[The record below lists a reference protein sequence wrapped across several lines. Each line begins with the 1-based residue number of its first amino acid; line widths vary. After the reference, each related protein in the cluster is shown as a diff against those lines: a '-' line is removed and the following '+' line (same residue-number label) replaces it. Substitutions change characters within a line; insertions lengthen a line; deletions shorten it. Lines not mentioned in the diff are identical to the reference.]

1 MRANKMKGVNGE
13 VLRRKIYTQLLA
25 WKNSKAK
32 KDAILLRGVRQCG
45 KTYIVREFGKREY
58 TSFIE
63 INFIERP
70 DLQDIFTGNLNVD
83 NMIQQIK
90 LNLPGCEFIPGDTL
104 LFFDEIQDAPN
115 ARTSLKFWAQ
125 DGRFDC
131 IASGSLLGI
140 DYKNEVSIP
149 VGYEQQLVMHT
160 LDLEEFLWA
169 LEIDMQLQDLL
180 LPYVDGTKRIPDAT
194 HNALSKYLQEYMVV
208 GGLPEV
214 VSTYVATKDFYKVH
228 LLQEKILRD
237 YQDDIAKY
245 AVNQDKIKAK
255 QCFLS
260 IPRQLSKENHKFQYS
275 VVEKKATA
283 RKFISS
289 LDWLH
294 NAGLIDFAYNVNSLW
309 FPLKAYVKAEQFR
322 VYLCDIGLLV
332 AMYGYQMKVA
342 ILSDALEGPAKGGIY
357 ESLVADILAKR
368 GEELYYYKK
377 EDSTLE
383 IEFLLERDCKL
394 VPIEVKARKGAT
406 RSLNELLKMEQIEKG
421 YKLTAQNTGV
431 VDKKITLPLYMSTVI

>member
-1 MRANKMKGVNGE
+1 M
-13 VLRRKIYTQLLA
+13 LRRKIYDKLLA
-25 WKNSKAK
+25 WKNNKGK

-58 TSFIE
+58 KNFIE

-70 DLQDIFTGNLNVD
+70 DMQAVFSGNLDVD
-83 NMIQQIK
+83 NMVQQIK
-90 LNLPGCEFIPGDTL
+90 LSMPGCQFIPGETL
-104 LFFDEIQDAPN
+104 LFLDEIQDVPN
-115 ARTSLKFWAQ
+115 ARTSLKFWTQ

-131 IASGSLLGI
+131 IASGSLLGM

-149 VGYEQQLVMHT
+149 VGYEQQLIMRT
-160 LDLEEFLWA
+160 LDFEEFIWA
-169 LEIDMQLQDLL
+169 LGAEVNLKEMLA
-180 LPYVDGTKRIPDAT
+180 PYVDGAKRVPDAM
-194 HNALSKYLQEYMVV
+194 HNSLNKYLQEYMVV

-214 VSTYVATKDFYKVH
+214 VDTYIATKDFYQVH

-245 AVNQDKIKAK
+245 ALNQDKIKAK

-283 RKFISS
+283 RKFTSS

-294 NAGLIDFAYNVNSLW
+294 NAGLIDFAYNVNSPW
-309 FPLKAYVKAEQFR
+309 FPLKAHVKEDQFR

-332 AMYGYQMKVA
+332 AMYGYQLKIA
-342 ILSDALEGPAKGGIY
+342 LLSDALEGPAKGGIY

-383 IEFLLERDCKL
+383 IEFILERDCKL
-394 VPIEVKARKGAT
+394 VPVEVKARKGST
-406 RSLNELLKMEQIEKG
+406 RSLNELLKMDNIERG

-431 VDKKITLPLYMSTVI
+431 VEKKITLPLYMAAII

>member
-1 MRANKMKGVNGE
+1 M
-13 VLRRKIYTQLLA
+13 LRRKIYDKLLA
-25 WKNSKAK
+25 WKNNKGK

-58 TSFIE
+58 KNFIE

-70 DLQDIFTGNLNVD
+70 DMQAVFSGNLDVD
-83 NMIQQIK
+83 NMVQQIK
-90 LNLPGCEFIPGDTL
+90 LSMPGCQFIPGETL
-104 LFFDEIQDAPN
+104 LFLDEIQDAPN
-115 ARTSLKFWAQ
+115 ARTSLKFWTQ

-149 VGYEQQLVMHT
+149 VGYEQQLIMRT
-160 LDLEEFLWA
+160 LDFEEFLWA
-169 LEIDMQLQDLL
+169 LGVEVNLKDMLA
-180 LPYVDGTKRIPDAT
+180 PYVDGTKRVPEAM
-194 HNALSKYLQEYMVV
+194 HNSLNKYLQEYMVV

-214 VSTYVATKDFYKVH
+214 VDTYIATKDFYQVH

-245 AVNQDKIKAK
+245 ALNQDKIKAK

-283 RKFISS
+283 RKFTSS

-294 NAGLIDFAYNVNSLW
+294 NAGLIDFAYNVNSPW
-309 FPLKAYVKAEQFR
+309 FPLKAYVKEDQFR

-332 AMYGYQMKVA
+332 AMYGYQMKIA
-342 ILSDALEGPAKGGIY
+342 LLSDALEGPAKGGIY

-383 IEFLLERDCKL
+383 IEFILERDCKL
-394 VPIEVKARKGAT
+394 VPVEVKARKGST
-406 RSLNELLKMEQIEKG
+406 RSLNELLKMDNIERG

-431 VDKKITLPLYMSTVI
+431 VEKKITLPLYMAAIV

>member
-1 MRANKMKGVNGE
+1 M
-13 VLRRKIYTQLLA
+13 LRRKIYDKLLA
-25 WKNSKAK
+25 WKNNKGK

-58 TSFIE
+58 KNFIE

-70 DLQDIFTGNLNVD
+70 DMQAVFSGNLDVD
-83 NMIQQIK
+83 NMVQQIK
-90 LNLPGCEFIPGDTL
+90 LSMPGCQFIPGETL
-104 LFFDEIQDAPN
+104 LFLDEIQDAPN
-115 ARTSLKFWAQ
+115 ARTSLKFWTQ

-149 VGYEQQLVMHT
+149 VGYEQQLIMRT
-160 LDLEEFLWA
+160 LDFEEFIWA
-169 LEIDMQLQDLL
+169 LGAEVNLKEMLA
-180 LPYVDGTKRIPDAT
+180 PYVDGAKRVPEAM
-194 HNALSKYLQEYMVV
+194 HNSLNKYLQEYMVV

-214 VSTYVATKDFYKVH
+214 VDTYIATKDFYQVH

-245 AVNQDKIKAK
+245 ALNQDKIKAK

-283 RKFISS
+283 RKFTSS

-294 NAGLIDFAYNVNSLW
+294 NAGLIDFAYNVNSPW
-309 FPLKAYVKAEQFR
+309 FPLKAYVKEDQFR

-332 AMYGYQMKVA
+332 AMYGYQLKIA
-342 ILSDALEGPAKGGIY
+342 LLSDALEGPAKGGIY
-357 ESLVADILAKR
+357 EGLVADILAKR

-383 IEFLLERDCKL
+383 IEFILERDCKL
-394 VPIEVKARKGAT
+394 VPVEVKARKGST
-406 RSLNELLKMEQIEKG
+406 RSLNELLKMDNIERG

-431 VDKKITLPLYMSTVI
+431 VEKKITLPLYMAAII

>member
-1 MRANKMKGVNGE
+1 M
-13 VLRRKIYTQLLA
+13 LRRKIYDKLLA
-25 WKNSKAK
+25 WKNNKGK

-58 TSFIE
+58 KNFIE

-70 DLQDIFTGNLNVD
+70 DMQAVFSGNLDVD
-83 NMIQQIK
+83 NMVQQIK
-90 LNLPGCEFIPGDTL
+90 LSMPGCQFIPGETL
-104 LFFDEIQDAPN
+104 LFLDEIQDVPN
-115 ARTSLKFWAQ
+115 ARTSLKFWTQ

-131 IASGSLLGI
+131 IASGSLLGM

-149 VGYEQQLVMHT
+149 VGYEQQLIMRT
-160 LDLEEFLWA
+160 LDFEEFIWA
-169 LEIDMQLQDLL
+169 LGAEVNLKEMLA
-180 LPYVDGTKRIPDAT
+180 PYVDGAKRVPEAM
-194 HNALSKYLQEYMVV
+194 HNSLNKYLQEYMVV

-214 VSTYVATKDFYKVH
+214 VDTYIATKDFYQVH

-245 AVNQDKIKAK
+245 ALNQDKIKAK

-283 RKFISS
+283 RKFTSS

-294 NAGLIDFAYNVNSLW
+294 NAGLIDFAYNVNSPW
-309 FPLKAYVKAEQFR
+309 FPLKAHVKEDQFR

-332 AMYGYQMKVA
+332 AMYGYQLKIA
-342 ILSDALEGPAKGGIY
+342 LLSDALEGPAKGGIY

-383 IEFLLERDCKL
+383 IEFILERDCKL
-394 VPIEVKARKGAT
+394 VPVEVKARKGST
-406 RSLNELLKMEQIEKG
+406 RSLNELLKIDNIERG

-431 VDKKITLPLYMSTVI
+431 VEKKITLPLYMAAII

>member
-1 MRANKMKGVNGE
+1 M
-13 VLRRKIYTQLLA
+13 LRRKIYDKLLA
-25 WKNSKAK
+25 WKNSAGK
-32 KDAILLRGVRQCG
+32 KDAVLLRGVRQCG

-58 TSFIE
+58 KNFIE

-70 DLQDIFTGNLNVD
+70 DMQAVFSGNLDVD
-83 NMIQQIK
+83 SMVQQIK
-90 LNLPGCEFIPGDTL
+90 LSMPGCQFIPGETL
-104 LFFDEIQDAPN
+104 LFLDEIQDAPN
-115 ARTSLKFWAQ
+115 ARTSLKFWTQ

-149 VGYEQQLVMHT
+149 VGYEQQLIMRT
-160 LDLEEFLWA
+160 LDFEEFLWA
-169 LEIDMQLQDLL
+169 LGVEVNLKELL
-180 LPYVDGTKRIPDAT
+180 APYVDGAKRVPEAM
-194 HNALSKYLQEYMVV
+194 HNSLNKYLQEYMVV

-214 VSTYVATKDFYKVH
+214 VDTYIATNDFYQVH

-245 AVNQDKIKAK
+245 ALNQDKIKAK

-283 RKFISS
+283 RKFTSS

-294 NAGLIDFAYNVNSLW
+294 NAGLIDFAYNVNSPW
-309 FPLKAYVKAEQFR
+309 FPLKAYVKEDQFR

-332 AMYGYQMKVA
+332 AMYGYQLKIA
-342 ILSDALEGPAKGGIY
+342 LLSDALEGPAKGGIY

-383 IEFLLERDCKL
+383 IEFILERDCKL
-394 VPIEVKARKGAT
+394 VPVEVKARKGST
-406 RSLNELLKMEQIEKG
+406 RSLNELLKMDNIERG

-431 VDKKITLPLYMSTVI
+431 VEKKITLPLYMAAII

>member
-1 MRANKMKGVNGE
+1 M
-13 VLRRKIYTQLLA
+13 LRRKIYDKLLV
-25 WKNSKAK
+25 WKNNKGK

-58 TSFIE
+58 KNFIE

-70 DLQDIFTGNLNVD
+70 DMQAVFSGNLDVD
-83 NMIQQIK
+83 NMVQQIK
-90 LNLPGCEFIPGDTL
+90 LSMPGCQFIPGETL
-104 LFFDEIQDAPN
+104 LFLDEIQDVPN
-115 ARTSLKFWAQ
+115 ARTSLKFWTQ

-131 IASGSLLGI
+131 IASGSLLGM

-149 VGYEQQLVMHT
+149 VGYEQQLIMRT
-160 LDLEEFLWA
+160 LDFEEFIWA
-169 LEIDMQLQDLL
+169 LGAEVNLKEMLA
-180 LPYVDGTKRIPDAT
+180 PYVDGAKRVPEAM
-194 HNALSKYLQEYMVV
+194 HNSLNKYLQEYMVV

-214 VSTYVATKDFYKVH
+214 VDTYIATKDFYQVH

-245 AVNQDKIKAK
+245 ALNQDKIKAK

-283 RKFISS
+283 RKFTSS

-294 NAGLIDFAYNVNSLW
+294 NAGLIDFAYNVNSPW
-309 FPLKAYVKAEQFR
+309 FPLKAYVKEDQFR

-332 AMYGYQMKVA
+332 AMYGYQLKIA
-342 ILSDALEGPAKGGIY
+342 LLSDALEGPAKGGIY

-383 IEFLLERDCKL
+383 IEFILERDCKL
-394 VPIEVKARKGAT
+394 VPVEVKARKGST
-406 RSLNELLKMEQIEKG
+406 RSLNELLKMDNIERG

-431 VDKKITLPLYMSTVI
+431 VEKKITLPLYMAAII

>member
-1 MRANKMKGVNGE
+1 M
-13 VLRRKIYTQLLA
+13 LRRKIYDKLLA
-25 WKNSKAK
+25 WKNNKGK

-58 TSFIE
+58 KNFIE

-70 DLQDIFTGNLNVD
+70 DMQAVFSGNLDVD
-83 NMIQQIK
+83 NMVQQIK
-90 LNLPGCEFIPGDTL
+90 LSMPGCQFIPGETL
-104 LFFDEIQDAPN
+104 LFLDEIQDAPN
-115 ARTSLKFWAQ
+115 ARTSLKFWTQ

-149 VGYEQQLVMHT
+149 VGYEQQLIMRT
-160 LDLEEFLWA
+160 LDFEEFIWA
-169 LEIDMQLQDLL
+169 LGAEVNLKEMLA
-180 LPYVDGTKRIPDAT
+180 PYVDGAKRVPEAM
-194 HNALSKYLQEYMVV
+194 HNSLNKYLQEYMVV

-214 VSTYVATKDFYKVH
+214 VDTYIATKDFYQVH

-245 AVNQDKIKAK
+245 ALNQDKIKAK

-283 RKFISS
+283 RKFTSS

-294 NAGLIDFAYNVNSLW
+294 NAGLIDFAYNVNSPW
-309 FPLKAYVKAEQFR
+309 FPLKAYVKEDQFR

-332 AMYGYQMKVA
+332 AMYGYQLKIA
-342 ILSDALEGPAKGGIY
+342 LLSDALEGPAKGGIY

-383 IEFLLERDCKL
+383 IEFILERDCKL
-394 VPIEVKARKGAT
+394 VPVEVKARKGST
-406 RSLNELLKMEQIEKG
+406 RSLNELLKMDNIERG

-431 VDKKITLPLYMSTVI
+431 VEKKITLPLYMAAII

>member
-1 MRANKMKGVNGE
+1 M
-13 VLRRKIYTQLLA
+13 LRRKIYDKLLA
-25 WKNSKAK
+25 WKNNKGK

-58 TSFIE
+58 KNFIE

-70 DLQDIFTGNLNVD
+70 DMQAVFSGNLDVD
-83 NMIQQIK
+83 NMVQQIK
-90 LNLPGCEFIPGDTL
+90 LSMPGCQFIPGETL
-104 LFFDEIQDAPN
+104 LFLDEIQDVPN
-115 ARTSLKFWAQ
+115 ARTSLKFWTQ

-131 IASGSLLGI
+131 IASGSLLGM

-149 VGYEQQLVMHT
+149 VGYEQQLIMRT
-160 LDLEEFLWA
+160 LDFEEFIWA
-169 LEIDMQLQDLL
+169 LGAEVNLKEMLA
-180 LPYVDGTKRIPDAT
+180 PCVDGAKRVPEAM
-194 HNALSKYLQEYMVV
+194 HNSLNKYLQEYMVV

-214 VSTYVATKDFYKVH
+214 VDTYIATKDFYQVH

-245 AVNQDKIKAK
+245 ALNQDKIKAK

-283 RKFISS
+283 RKFTSS

-294 NAGLIDFAYNVNSLW
+294 NAGLIDFAYNVNSPW
-309 FPLKAYVKAEQFR
+309 FPLKAHVKEDQFR

-332 AMYGYQMKVA
+332 AMYGYQLKIA
-342 ILSDALEGPAKGGIY
+342 LLSDALEGPAKGGIY

-383 IEFLLERDCKL
+383 IEFILERECKL
-394 VPIEVKARKGAT
+394 VPVEVKARKGST
-406 RSLNELLKMEQIEKG
+406 RSLNELLKMDNIERG

-431 VDKKITLPLYMSTVI
+431 VEKKITLPLYMAAII

>member
-1 MRANKMKGVNGE
+1 M
-13 VLRRKIYTQLLA
+13 LRRKIYDKLLA
-25 WKNSKAK
+25 WKNNKGK

-58 TSFIE
+58 KNFIE

-70 DLQDIFTGNLNVD
+70 DMQAVFSGNLDVD
-83 NMIQQIK
+83 NMVQQIK
-90 LNLPGCEFIPGDTL
+90 LSMPGCQFIPGETL
-104 LFFDEIQDAPN
+104 LFLDEIQDVPN
-115 ARTSLKFWAQ
+115 ARTSLKFWTQ

-131 IASGSLLGI
+131 IASGSLLGM

-149 VGYEQQLVMHT
+149 VGYERQLIMRT
-160 LDLEEFLWA
+160 LDFEEFIWA
-169 LEIDMQLQDLL
+169 LGAEVNLKEMLA
-180 LPYVDGTKRIPDAT
+180 PYVDGAKRVPEAM
-194 HNALSKYLQEYMVV
+194 HNSLNKYLQEYMVV

-214 VSTYVATKDFYKVH
+214 VDTYIATKDFYQVH

-245 AVNQDKIKAK
+245 ALNQDKIKAK

-275 VVEKKATA
+275 VVEKKATT
-283 RKFISS
+283 RKFTSS

-294 NAGLIDFAYNVNSLW
+294 NAGLIDFAYNVNSPW
-309 FPLKAYVKAEQFR
+309 FPLKAHVKEDQFR

-332 AMYGYQMKVA
+332 AMYGYQLKIA
-342 ILSDALEGPAKGGIY
+342 LLSDALEGPAKGGIY

-383 IEFLLERDCKL
+383 IEFILERDCKL
-394 VPIEVKARKGAT
+394 VPVEVKARKGST
-406 RSLNELLKMEQIEKG
+406 RSLNELLKMDNIERG

-431 VDKKITLPLYMSTVI
+431 VEKKITLPLYMAAII

>member
-1 MRANKMKGVNGE
+1 M
-13 VLRRKIYTQLLA
+13 LRRKIYDKLLA
-25 WKNSKAK
+25 WKNNKGK

-58 TSFIE
+58 KNFIE

-70 DLQDIFTGNLNVD
+70 DMQAVFSGNLDVD
-83 NMIQQIK
+83 NMVQQIK
-90 LNLPGCEFIPGDTL
+90 LSMPGCQFIPGETL
-104 LFFDEIQDAPN
+104 LFLDEIQDVPN
-115 ARTSLKFWAQ
+115 ARTSLKFWTQ

-131 IASGSLLGI
+131 IASGSLLGM

-149 VGYEQQLVMHT
+149 VGYERQLIMRT
-160 LDLEEFLWA
+160 LDFEEFIWA
-169 LEIDMQLQDLL
+169 LGAEVNLKEMLA
-180 LPYVDGTKRIPDAT
+180 PYVDGAKRVPEAM
-194 HNALSKYLQEYMVV
+194 HNSLNKYLQEYMVV

-214 VSTYVATKDFYKVH
+214 VDTYIATKDFYQVH

-237 YQDDIAKY
+237 YKDDIAKY
-245 AVNQDKIKAK
+245 ALNQDKIKAK

-283 RKFISS
+283 RKFTSS

-294 NAGLIDFAYNVNSLW
+294 NAGLIDFAYNVNSPW
-309 FPLKAYVKAEQFR
+309 FPLKAHVKEDQFR

-332 AMYGYQMKVA
+332 AMYGYQLKIA
-342 ILSDALEGPAKGGIY
+342 LLSDALEGPAKGGIY

-383 IEFLLERDCKL
+383 IEFILERDCKL
-394 VPIEVKARKGAT
+394 VPVEVKARKGST
-406 RSLNELLKMEQIEKG
+406 RSLNELLKMDNIERG

-431 VDKKITLPLYMSTVI
+431 VEKKITLPLYMAAII

>member
-1 MRANKMKGVNGE
+1 M
-13 VLRRKIYTQLLA
+13 LRRKIYDKLLA
-25 WKNSKAK
+25 WKNNKGK

-58 TSFIE
+58 KNFIE

-70 DLQDIFTGNLNVD
+70 DMQAVFSGNLDVD
-83 NMIQQIK
+83 NMVQQIK
-90 LNLPGCEFIPGDTL
+90 LSMPGCQFIPGETL
-104 LFFDEIQDAPN
+104 LFLDEIQDVPN
-115 ARTSLKFWAQ
+115 ARTSLKFWTQ

-131 IASGSLLGI
+131 IASGSLLGM

-149 VGYEQQLVMHT
+149 VGYEQQLIMRT
-160 LDLEEFLWA
+160 LDFEEFIWA
-169 LEIDMQLQDLL
+169 LGAEVNLKEMLA
-180 LPYVDGTKRIPDAT
+180 PYVDGAKRVPEAM
-194 HNALSKYLQEYMVV
+194 HNSLNKYLQEYMVV

-214 VSTYVATKDFYKVH
+214 VDTYIATKDFYQVH

-245 AVNQDKIKAK
+245 ALNQDKIKAK

-283 RKFISS
+283 RKFTSS

-294 NAGLIDFAYNVNSLW
+294 NAGLIDFAYNVNSPW
-309 FPLKAYVKAEQFR
+309 FPLKAHVKEDQFR
-322 VYLCDIGLLV
+322 VYLCDIGLFV
-332 AMYGYQMKVA
+332 AMYGYQLKIA
-342 ILSDALEGPAKGGIY
+342 LLSDALEGPAKGGIY

-383 IEFLLERDCKL
+383 IEFILERDCKL
-394 VPIEVKARKGAT
+394 VPVEVKARKGST
-406 RSLNELLKMEQIEKG
+406 RSLNELLKMDNIERG

-431 VDKKITLPLYMSTVI
+431 VEKKITLPLYMAAII

>member
-1 MRANKMKGVNGE
+1 M
-13 VLRRKIYTQLLA
+13 LRRKIYDKLLA
-25 WKNSKAK
+25 WKNNKGK

-58 TSFIE
+58 KNFIE

-70 DLQDIFTGNLNVD
+70 DMQAVFSGNLDVD
-83 NMIQQIK
+83 NMVQQIK
-90 LNLPGCEFIPGDTL
+90 LSMPGCQFIPGETL
-104 LFFDEIQDAPN
+104 LFLDEIQDVPN
-115 ARTSLKFWAQ
+115 ARTSLKFWTQ

-131 IASGSLLGI
+131 IASGSLLGM

-149 VGYEQQLVMHT
+149 VGYEQQLIMRT
-160 LDLEEFLWA
+160 LDFEEFIWA
-169 LEIDMQLQDLL
+169 LGAEVNLKEMLA
-180 LPYVDGTKRIPDAT
+180 PYVDGAKRVPEAM
-194 HNALSKYLQEYMVV
+194 HNSLNKYLQEYMVV

-214 VSTYVATKDFYKVH
+214 VDTYIATKDFYQVH

-245 AVNQDKIKAK
+245 ALNQDKIKAK

-283 RKFISS
+283 RKFTSS

-294 NAGLIDFAYNVNSLW
+294 NAGLIDFAYNVNSPW
-309 FPLKAYVKAEQFR
+309 FPLKAHVKEDQFR

-332 AMYGYQMKVA
+332 AMYGYQLKIA
-342 ILSDALEGPAKGGIY
+342 LLSDALEGPAKGGIY

-383 IEFLLERDCKL
+383 IKFILERDCKL
-394 VPIEVKARKGAT
+394 VPVEVKARKGST
-406 RSLNELLKMEQIEKG
+406 RSLNELLKMDNIERG

-431 VDKKITLPLYMSTVI
+431 VEKKITLPLYMAAII

>member
-1 MRANKMKGVNGE
+1 M
-13 VLRRKIYTQLLA
+13 LRRKIYDKLLA
-25 WKNSKAK
+25 WKNNKGK

-58 TSFIE
+58 KNFIE

-70 DLQDIFTGNLNVD
+70 DMQAVFSGNLDVD
-83 NMIQQIK
+83 NMVQQIK
-90 LNLPGCEFIPGDTL
+90 LSMPGCQFIPGETL
-104 LFFDEIQDAPN
+104 LFLDEIQDVPN
-115 ARTSLKFWAQ
+115 ARTSLKFWTQ

-131 IASGSLLGI
+131 IASGSLLGM

-149 VGYEQQLVMHT
+149 VGYEQQLIMRT
-160 LDLEEFLWA
+160 LDFEEFIWA
-169 LEIDMQLQDLL
+169 LGAEVNLKEMLA
-180 LPYVDGTKRIPDAT
+180 PYVDGAKRVPEAM
-194 HNALSKYLQEYMVV
+194 HNSLNKYLQEYMVV

-214 VSTYVATKDFYKVH
+214 VDTYIATKDFYQVH

-245 AVNQDKIKAK
+245 ALNQDKIKAK

-283 RKFISS
+283 RKFTSS

-294 NAGLIDFAYNVNSLW
+294 NAGLIDFAYNVNSPW
-309 FPLKAYVKAEQFR
+309 FPLKAHVKEDQFR

-332 AMYGYQMKVA
+332 AMYGYQLK
-342 ILSDALEGPAKGGIY
+342 ITLLSDALEGPAKGGIY

-383 IEFLLERDCKL
+383 IEFILERDCKL
-394 VPIEVKARKGAT
+394 VPVEVKGRKGST
-406 RSLNELLKMEQIEKG
+406 RSLNELLKMDNIERG

-431 VDKKITLPLYMSTVI
+431 VEKKITLPLYMAAII

>member
-1 MRANKMKGVNGE
+1 M
-13 VLRRKIYTQLLA
+13 LRRKIYDKLLA
-25 WKNSKAK
+25 WKNNKGK

-58 TSFIE
+58 KNFIE

-70 DLQDIFTGNLNVD
+70 DMQAVFSGNLDVD
-83 NMIQQIK
+83 NMVQQIK
-90 LNLPGCEFIPGDTL
+90 LSMPGCQFIPGETL
-104 LFFDEIQDAPN
+104 LFLDEIQDVPN
-115 ARTSLKFWAQ
+115 ARTSLKFWTQ

-131 IASGSLLGI
+131 IASGSLLGM

-149 VGYEQQLVMHT
+149 VGYERQLIMRT
-160 LDLEEFLWA
+160 LDFEEFIWA
-169 LEIDMQLQDLL
+169 LGAEVNLKEMLA
-180 LPYVDGTKRIPDAT
+180 PYVDGAKRVPEAM
-194 HNALSKYLQEYMVV
+194 HNSLNKYLQEYMVV

-214 VSTYVATKDFYKVH
+214 VDTYIATKDFYQVH

-245 AVNQDKIKAK
+245 ALNQDKIKAK

-283 RKFISS
+283 RKFTSS

-294 NAGLIDFAYNVNSLW
+294 NAGLIDFAYNVNSPW
-309 FPLKAYVKAEQFR
+309 FPLKAHVKEDQFR

-332 AMYGYQMKVA
+332 AMYGYQLKIA
-342 ILSDALEGPAKGGIY
+342 LLSDALEGPAKGGIY

-383 IEFLLERDCKL
+383 IEFILERDCKL
-394 VPIEVKARKGAT
+394 VPVEVKARKGST
-406 RSLNELLKMEQIEKG
+406 RSLNELLKMDNIERG

-431 VDKKITLPLYMSTVI
+431 VEKKITLPLYMAVII

>member
-1 MRANKMKGVNGE
+1 M
-13 VLRRKIYTQLLA
+13 LRRKIYDKLLA
-25 WKNSKAK
+25 WKNSAGK
-32 KDAILLRGVRQCG
+32 KDAVLLRGVRQCG

-58 TSFIE
+58 KNFIE

-70 DLQDIFTGNLNVD
+70 DMQAVFSGNLDVD
-83 NMIQQIK
+83 SMVQQIK
-90 LNLPGCEFIPGDTL
+90 LSMPGCQFIPGETL
-104 LFFDEIQDAPN
+104 LFLDEIQDAPN
-115 ARTSLKFWAQ
+115 ARTSLKFWTQ

-149 VGYEQQLVMHT
+149 VGYEQQLIMRT
-160 LDLEEFLWA
+160 LDFEEFLWA
-169 LEIDMQLQDLL
+169 LGVEVNLKEMLA
-180 LPYVDGTKRIPDAT
+180 PYVDGAKRVPEAM
-194 HNALSKYLQEYMVV
+194 HNSLNKYLQEYMVV

-214 VSTYVATKDFYKVH
+214 VDTYIATKDFYQVH

-245 AVNQDKIKAK
+245 ALNQDKIKAK

-283 RKFISS
+283 RKFTSS

-294 NAGLIDFAYNVNSLW
+294 NAGLIDFAYNVNSPW
-309 FPLKAYVKAEQFR
+309 FPLKAYVKEDQFR

-332 AMYGYQMKVA
+332 AMYGYQLKIA
-342 ILSDALEGPAKGGIY
+342 LLSDVLEGPAKGGIY

-383 IEFLLERDCKL
+383 IEFILERDCKL
-394 VPIEVKARKGAT
+394 VPVEVKARKGST
-406 RSLNELLKMEQIEKG
+406 RSLNELLKMDNIERG

-431 VDKKITLPLYMSTVI
+431 VEKKITLPLYMAAII

>member
-1 MRANKMKGVNGE
+1 M
-13 VLRRKIYTQLLA
+13 LRRKIYDKLLA
-25 WKNSKAK
+25 WKNNKGK

-58 TSFIE
+58 KNFIE

-70 DLQDIFTGNLNVD
+70 DMQAVFSGNLDVD
-83 NMIQQIK
+83 NMVQQIK
-90 LNLPGCEFIPGDTL
+90 LSMPGCQFIPGETL
-104 LFFDEIQDAPN
+104 LFLDEIQDVPN
-115 ARTSLKFWAQ
+115 ARTSLKFWTQ

-131 IASGSLLGI
+131 IASGSLLGM

-149 VGYEQQLVMHT
+149 VGYERQLIMRT
-160 LDLEEFLWA
+160 LDFEEFIWA
-169 LEIDMQLQDLL
+169 LGAEVNLKEMLE
-180 LPYVDGTKRIPDAT
+180 PYVDGAKRVPEAM
-194 HNALSKYLQEYMVV
+194 HNSLNKYLQEYMVV

-214 VSTYVATKDFYKVH
+214 VDTYIATKDFYQVH

-245 AVNQDKIKAK
+245 ALNQDKIKAK

-260 IPRQLSKENHKFQYS
+260 IPHQLSKENHKFQYS

-283 RKFISS
+283 RKFTSS

-294 NAGLIDFAYNVNSLW
+294 NAGLIDFAYNVNSPW
-309 FPLKAYVKAEQFR
+309 FPLKAHVKEDQFR

-332 AMYGYQMKVA
+332 AMYGYQLKIA
-342 ILSDALEGPAKGGIY
+342 LLSDALEGPAKGGIY

-383 IEFLLERDCKL
+383 IEFILERDCKL
-394 VPIEVKARKGAT
+394 VPVEVKARKGST
-406 RSLNELLKMEQIEKG
+406 RSLNELLKMDNIERG

-431 VDKKITLPLYMSTVI
+431 VEKKITLPLYMAAII

>member
-1 MRANKMKGVNGE
+1 M
-13 VLRRKIYTQLLA
+13 LRRKIYDKLLA
-25 WKNSKAK
+25 WKNNKGK

-58 TSFIE
+58 KNFIE

-70 DLQDIFTGNLNVD
+70 DMQAVFSGNLDVD
-83 NMIQQIK
+83 NMVQQIK
-90 LNLPGCEFIPGDTL
+90 LSMPGCQFIPGETL
-104 LFFDEIQDAPN
+104 LFLDEIQDVPN
-115 ARTSLKFWAQ
+115 ARTSLKFWTQ

-131 IASGSLLGI
+131 IASGSLLGM

-149 VGYEQQLVMHT
+149 VGYEQQLIMRT
-160 LDLEEFLWA
+160 LDFEEFIWA
-169 LEIDMQLQDLL
+169 LGAEVNLKEMLA
-180 LPYVDGTKRIPDAT
+180 PYVDGAKRVPEAM
-194 HNALSKYLQEYMVV
+194 HNSLNKYLKEYMVV

-214 VSTYVATKDFYKVH
+214 VDTYIATKDFYQVH

-245 AVNQDKIKAK
+245 ALNQDKIKAK

-283 RKFISS
+283 RKFTSS

-294 NAGLIDFAYNVNSLW
+294 NAGLIDFAYNVNSPW
-309 FPLKAYVKAEQFR
+309 FPLKAHVKEDQFR

-332 AMYGYQMKVA
+332 AMYGYQLKIA
-342 ILSDALEGPAKGGIY
+342 LLSDALEGPAKGGIY

-383 IEFLLERDCKL
+383 IEFILERDCKL
-394 VPIEVKARKGAT
+394 VPVEVKARKGST
-406 RSLNELLKMEQIEKG
+406 RSLNELLKMDNIERG

-431 VDKKITLPLYMSTVI
+431 VEKKITLPLYMAAII

>member
-1 MRANKMKGVNGE
+1 M
-13 VLRRKIYTQLLA
+13 LRRKIYDKLLA
-25 WKNSKAK
+25 WKNNKGK

-58 TSFIE
+58 KNFIE

-70 DLQDIFTGNLNVD
+70 DMQAVFSGNLDVD
-83 NMIQQIK
+83 NMVQQIK
-90 LNLPGCEFIPGDTL
+90 LSMPGCQFIPGETL
-104 LFFDEIQDAPN
+104 LFLDEIQDVPN
-115 ARTSLKFWAQ
+115 VRTSLKFWTQ

-131 IASGSLLGI
+131 IASGSLLGM

-149 VGYEQQLVMHT
+149 VGYEQQLIMRT
-160 LDLEEFLWA
+160 LDFEEFIWA
-169 LEIDMQLQDLL
+169 LGAEVNLKEMLA
-180 LPYVDGTKRIPDAT
+180 PYVDGAKRVPEAM
-194 HNALSKYLQEYMVV
+194 HNSLNKYLQEYMVV

-214 VSTYVATKDFYKVH
+214 VDTYIATKDFYQVH

-245 AVNQDKIKAK
+245 ALNQDKIKAK

-283 RKFISS
+283 RKFTSS

-294 NAGLIDFAYNVNSLW
+294 NAGLIDFAYNVNSPW
-309 FPLKAYVKAEQFR
+309 FPLKAHVKEDQFR

-332 AMYGYQMKVA
+332 AMYGYQLKIA
-342 ILSDALEGPAKGGIY
+342 LLSDALEGPAKGGIY

-383 IEFLLERDCKL
+383 IEFILERECKL
-394 VPIEVKARKGAT
+394 VPVEVKAKKGST
-406 RSLNELLKMEQIEKG
+406 RSLNELLKMDNIERG

-431 VDKKITLPLYMSTVI
+431 VEKKITLHLYMAAII

>member
-1 MRANKMKGVNGE
+1 M
-13 VLRRKIYTQLLA
+13 LRRKIYDKLLA
-25 WKNSKAK
+25 WKNSAGK
-32 KDAILLRGVRQCG
+32 KDAVLLRGVRQCG

-58 TSFIE
+58 KNFIE

-70 DLQDIFTGNLNVD
+70 DMQAVFSGNLDVD
-83 NMIQQIK
+83 SMVQQIK
-90 LNLPGCEFIPGDTL
+90 LSMPGCQFIPGETL
-104 LFFDEIQDAPN
+104 LFLDEIQDAPN
-115 ARTSLKFWAQ
+115 ARTSLKFWTQ

-149 VGYEQQLVMHT
+149 VGYEQQLIMRT
-160 LDLEEFLWA
+160 LDFEEFLWA
-169 LEIDMQLQDLL
+169 LGVEVNLKEMLA
-180 LPYVDGTKRIPDAT
+180 PYVDGTKRVPEAM
-194 HNALSKYLQEYMVV
+194 HNSLNKYLQEYMVV

-214 VSTYVATKDFYKVH
+214 VDTYIATKDFYQVH

-245 AVNQDKIKAK
+245 ALNQDKTKAK

-283 RKFISS
+283 RKFTSS

-294 NAGLIDFAYNVNSLW
+294 NAGLIDFAYNVNSPW
-309 FPLKAYVKAEQFR
+309 FPLKAYVKEDQFR

-332 AMYGYQMKVA
+332 AMHGYQLKIA
-342 ILSDALEGPAKGGIY
+342 LLSDALEGPAKGGIY

-383 IEFLLERDCKL
+383 IEFILERDCKL
-394 VPIEVKARKGAT
+394 VPVEVKARKGST
-406 RSLNELLKMEQIEKG
+406 RSLNELLKMDNIERG

-431 VDKKITLPLYMSTVI
+431 VEKKITLPLYMAAII

>member
-1 MRANKMKGVNGE
+1 M
-13 VLRRKIYTQLLA
+13 LRRKIYDKLLA
-25 WKNSKAK
+25 WKNNKGK

-58 TSFIE
+58 KNFIE

-70 DLQDIFTGNLNVD
+70 DMQAVFSGNLDVD
-83 NMIQQIK
+83 NMVQQIK
-90 LNLPGCEFIPGDTL
+90 LSMPGCQFIPGETL
-104 LFFDEIQDAPN
+104 LFLDEIQDVPN
-115 ARTSLKFWAQ
+115 ARTSLKFWTQ

-131 IASGSLLGI
+131 IASGSLLGM

-149 VGYEQQLVMHT
+149 VGYEQQLIMRT
-160 LDLEEFLWA
+160 LDFEEFIWA
-169 LEIDMQLQDLL
+169 LGTEVNLKEMLA
-180 LPYVDGTKRIPDAT
+180 PYVDGAKRVPEAM
-194 HNALSKYLQEYMVV
+194 HNSLNKYLQEYMVV

-214 VSTYVATKDFYKVH
+214 VDTYIATKDFYQVH

-245 AVNQDKIKAK
+245 ALNQDKIKAK

-283 RKFISS
+283 RKFTSS

-294 NAGLIDFAYNVNSLW
+294 NAGLIDFAYNVNLPW
-309 FPLKAYVKAEQFR
+309 FPLKAHVKEDQFR

-332 AMYGYQMKVA
+332 AMYGYQLKIA
-342 ILSDALEGPAKGGIY
+342 LLSDALEGPAKGGIY

-383 IEFLLERDCKL
+383 IEFILERDCKL
-394 VPIEVKARKGAT
+394 VPVEVKARKGST
-406 RSLNELLKMEQIEKG
+406 RSLNELLKMDNIERG

-431 VDKKITLPLYMSTVI
+431 VEKKITLPLYMAAII

>member
-1 MRANKMKGVNGE
+1 M
-13 VLRRKIYTQLLA
+13 LRRKIYDKPLA
-25 WKNSKAK
+25 WKNNKGK

-58 TSFIE
+58 KNFIE

-70 DLQDIFTGNLNVD
+70 DMQAVFSGNLDVD
-83 NMIQQIK
+83 NMVQQIK
-90 LNLPGCEFIPGDTL
+90 LSMPGCQFIPGETL
-104 LFFDEIQDAPN
+104 LFLDEIQDVPN
-115 ARTSLKFWAQ
+115 ARTSLKFWTQ

-131 IASGSLLGI
+131 IASGSLLGM

-149 VGYEQQLVMHT
+149 VGYEQQLIMRT
-160 LDLEEFLWA
+160 LDFEEFIWA
-169 LEIDMQLQDLL
+169 LGAEVNLKEMLA
-180 LPYVDGTKRIPDAT
+180 PYVDGAKRVPEAM
-194 HNALSKYLQEYMVV
+194 HNSLNKYLQEYMVV

-214 VSTYVATKDFYKVH
+214 VDTYIATKDFYQVH

-245 AVNQDKIKAK
+245 ALNQDKIKAK

-283 RKFISS
+283 RKFTSS

-294 NAGLIDFAYNVNSLW
+294 NAGLIDFAYNVNSPW
-309 FPLKAYVKAEQFR
+309 FPLKAHVKEDQFR

-332 AMYGYQMKVA
+332 AMYGYQLKIA
-342 ILSDALEGPAKGGIY
+342 LLSDALEGPAKGGIY

-383 IEFLLERDCKL
+383 IEFILERDCKL
-394 VPIEVKARKGAT
+394 VPVEVKARKGST
-406 RSLNELLKMEQIEKG
+406 RSLNELLKMDNIERG

-431 VDKKITLPLYMSTVI
+431 VEKKITLPLYMAAII

>member
-1 MRANKMKGVNGE
+1 M
-13 VLRRKIYTQLLA
+13 LRRKIYDKLLA
-25 WKNSKAK
+25 WKKSAGK

-58 TSFIE
+58 KNFIE

-70 DLQDIFTGNLNVD
+70 DMQAVFSGNLDVD
-83 NMIQQIK
+83 NMVQQIK
-90 LNLPGCEFIPGDTL
+90 LSMPGCQFIPGETL
-104 LFFDEIQDAPN
+104 LFLDEIQDVPN
-115 ARTSLKFWAQ
+115 ARTSLKFWTQ

-149 VGYEQQLVMHT
+149 VGYEQQLIMRT
-160 LDLEEFLWA
+160 LDFEEFIWA
-169 LEIDMQLQDLL
+169 LGAEVNLKEMLA
-180 LPYVDGTKRIPDAT
+180 PYVDGAKRVPEAM
-194 HNALSKYLQEYMVV
+194 HNSLNKYLQEYMVV

-214 VSTYVATKDFYKVH
+214 VDTYIATKDFYQVH

-245 AVNQDKIKAK
+245 ALNQDKIKAK

-283 RKFISS
+283 RKFTSS

-294 NAGLIDFAYNVNSLW
+294 NAGLIDFAYNVNSPW
-309 FPLKAYVKAEQFR
+309 FPLKAYVKEDQFR

-332 AMYGYQMKVA
+332 AMYGYQLKIA
-342 ILSDALEGPAKGGIY
+342 LLSDALEGPAKGGIY

-383 IEFLLERDCKL
+383 IEFILERNCKL
-394 VPIEVKARKGAT
+394 VPVEVKARKGST
-406 RSLNELLKMEQIEKG
+406 RSLNELLKMDNIERG

-431 VDKKITLPLYMSTVI
+431 VEKKITLPLYMATII

>member
-1 MRANKMKGVNGE
+1 M
-13 VLRRKIYTQLLA
+13 LRRKIYDKLLA
-25 WKNSKAK
+25 WKNNKGK

-58 TSFIE
+58 KNFIE

-70 DLQDIFTGNLNVD
+70 DMQAVFSGNLDVD
-83 NMIQQIK
+83 NMVQQIK
-90 LNLPGCEFIPGDTL
+90 LSMPGCQFIPGETL
-104 LFFDEIQDAPN
+104 LFLDEIQDVPN
-115 ARTSLKFWAQ
+115 ARTSLKFWTQ

-131 IASGSLLGI
+131 IASGSLLGM

-149 VGYEQQLVMHT
+149 VGYERQLIMRT
-160 LDLEEFLWA
+160 LDFEEFIWA
-169 LEIDMQLQDLL
+169 LGAEVNLKEMLA
-180 LPYVDGTKRIPDAT
+180 PYVDGAKRVPEAM
-194 HNALSKYLQEYMVV
+194 HNSLNKYLQEYMVV

-214 VSTYVATKDFYKVH
+214 VDTYIATKDFYQVH

-245 AVNQDKIKAK
+245 ALNQDKIKAK

-283 RKFISS
+283 RKFTSS

-294 NAGLIDFAYNVNSLW
+294 NAGLIDFAYNVNSPW
-309 FPLKAYVKAEQFR
+309 FPLKAHVKEDQFR

-332 AMYGYQMKVA
+332 AMYGYQLKIA
-342 ILSDALEGPAKGGIY
+342 LLSDALEGPAKGGIY

-383 IEFLLERDCKL
+383 IEFILERDCKL
-394 VPIEVKARKGAT
+394 VTVEVKARKGST
-406 RSLNELLKMEQIEKG
+406 RSLNELLKMDNIERG

-431 VDKKITLPLYMSTVI
+431 VEKKITLPLYMAAII

>member
-1 MRANKMKGVNGE
+1 M
-13 VLRRKIYTQLLA
+13 LRRKIYDKLLA
-25 WKNSKAK
+25 WKNNKGK

-58 TSFIE
+58 KNFIE

-70 DLQDIFTGNLNVD
+70 DMQAVFSGNLDVD
-83 NMIQQIK
+83 NMVQQIK
-90 LNLPGCEFIPGDTL
+90 LSMPGCQFIPGETL
-104 LFFDEIQDAPN
+104 LFLDEIQDVPN
-115 ARTSLKFWAQ
+115 ARTSLKFWTQ

-131 IASGSLLGI
+131 IASGSLLGM

-149 VGYEQQLVMHT
+149 VGYEQQLIMRT
-160 LDLEEFLWA
+160 LDFEEFIWA
-169 LEIDMQLQDLL
+169 LGAEVNLKEMLA
-180 LPYVDGTKRIPDAT
+180 PYVDGAKRVPEAM
-194 HNALSKYLQEYMVV
+194 HNSLNKYLQEYMVV

-214 VSTYVATKDFYKVH
+214 VDTYIATKDFYQVH

-245 AVNQDKIKAK
+245 ALNQDKIKAK

-283 RKFISS
+283 RKFTSS

-294 NAGLIDFAYNVNSLW
+294 NAGLIDFAYNVNSPW
-309 FPLKAYVKAEQFR
+309 FPLKAHVKEDQFR

-332 AMYGYQMKVA
+332 AMYGYQLKIA
-342 ILSDALEGPAKGGIY
+342 LLSDALEGPAKGGIY

-383 IEFLLERDCKL
+383 IEFILERECKL
-394 VPIEVKARKGAT
+394 VPVEVKARKGST
-406 RSLNELLKMEQIEKG
+406 RSLNELLKMDNIERG

-431 VDKKITLPLYMSTVI
+431 VEKKITLPL

>member
-1 MRANKMKGVNGE
+1 M
-13 VLRRKIYTQLLA
+13 LRRKIYDKLLA
-25 WKNSKAK
+25 WKNNKGK

-58 TSFIE
+58 KNFIE

-70 DLQDIFTGNLNVD
+70 DMQAVFSGNLDVD
-83 NMIQQIK
+83 NMVQQIK
-90 LNLPGCEFIPGDTL
+90 LSMPGCQFISGETL
-104 LFFDEIQDAPN
+104 LFLDEIQDVPN
-115 ARTSLKFWAQ
+115 ARTSLKFWTQ

-131 IASGSLLGI
+131 IASGSLLGMN
-140 DYKNEVSIP
+140 YKNEVSIP
-149 VGYEQQLVMHT
+149 VGYEQQLIMRT
-160 LDLEEFLWA
+160 LDFEEFIWA
-169 LEIDMQLQDLL
+169 LGAEVNLKEMLA
-180 LPYVDGTKRIPDAT
+180 PYVDGAKRVPEAM
-194 HNALSKYLQEYMVV
+194 HNSLNKYLQEYMVV

-214 VSTYVATKDFYKVH
+214 VDTYIATKDFYQVH

-245 AVNQDKIKAK
+245 ALNQDKIKAK

-283 RKFISS
+283 RKFTSS

-294 NAGLIDFAYNVNSLW
+294 NAGLIDFAYNVNSPW
-309 FPLKAYVKAEQFR
+309 FPLKAHVKEDQFR

-332 AMYGYQMKVA
+332 AMYGYQLKIA
-342 ILSDALEGPAKGGIY
+342 LLSDALEGPAKGGIY

-383 IEFLLERDCKL
+383 IEFILERDCKL
-394 VPIEVKARKGAT
+394 VPVEVKARKGST
-406 RSLNELLKMEQIEKG
+406 RSLNELLKMDNIERG

-431 VDKKITLPLYMSTVI
+431 VEKKITLPLYMAAII

>member
-1 MRANKMKGVNGE
+1 M
-13 VLRRKIYTQLLA
+13 LRRKIYDKLLA
-25 WKNSKAK
+25 WKNNKGK

-58 TSFIE
+58 KNFIE

-70 DLQDIFTGNLNVD
+70 DMQAVFSGNLDVD
-83 NMIQQIK
+83 NMVQQIK
-90 LNLPGCEFIPGDTL
+90 LSMPGCQFIPGETL
-104 LFFDEIQDAPN
+104 LFLDEIQDVPN
-115 ARTSLKFWAQ
+115 ARTSLKFWTQ

-131 IASGSLLGI
+131 IASGSLLGM

-149 VGYEQQLVMHT
+149 VGYEQQLIMRT
-160 LDLEEFLWA
+160 LDFEEFIWA
-169 LEIDMQLQDLL
+169 LGAEVNLKEMLA
-180 LPYVDGTKRIPDAT
+180 PYVDGAKRVPEAM
-194 HNALSKYLQEYMVV
+194 HNSLNKYLQEYMVV

-214 VSTYVATKDFYKVH
+214 VDTYIATKDFYQVH

-245 AVNQDKIKAK
+245 ALNQDKIKAK

-283 RKFISS
+283 RKFTSS

-294 NAGLIDFAYNVNSLW
+294 NAGLIDFAYNVNSPW
-309 FPLKAYVKAEQFR
+309 FPLKAHVKEDQFR
-322 VYLCDIGLLV
+322 VYLCDIALLV
-332 AMYGYQMKVA
+332 AMYGYQLKIA
-342 ILSDALEGPAKGGIY
+342 LLSDALEGPAKGGIY

-383 IEFLLERDCKL
+383 IEFILERDCKL
-394 VPIEVKARKGAT
+394 VPVEVKARKGST
-406 RSLNELLKMEQIEKG
+406 RSLNELLKMDNIERG

-431 VDKKITLPLYMSTVI
+431 VEKKITLPLYMAAII

>member
-1 MRANKMKGVNGE
+1 M
-13 VLRRKIYTQLLA
+13 LRRKIYDKLLA
-25 WKNSKAK
+25 WKNNKGK
-32 KDAILLRGVRQCG
+32 KDAILLSGVRQCG
-45 KTYIVREFGKREY
+45 KTYIVREFVKREY
-58 TSFIE
+58 KNFIE

-70 DLQDIFTGNLNVD
+70 DMQAVFSGNLDVD
-83 NMIQQIK
+83 NMVQQIK
-90 LNLPGCEFIPGDTL
+90 LSMPGCQFIPGETL
-104 LFFDEIQDAPN
+104 LFLDEIQDVPN
-115 ARTSLKFWAQ
+115 ARTSLKFWTQ

-131 IASGSLLGI
+131 IASGSLLGM

-149 VGYEQQLVMHT
+149 VGYEQQLIMRT
-160 LDLEEFLWA
+160 LDFEEFIWA
-169 LEIDMQLQDLL
+169 LGAEVNLKEMLA
-180 LPYVDGTKRIPDAT
+180 PYVDGAKRVPEAM
-194 HNALSKYLQEYMVV
+194 HNSLNKYLQEYMVV

-214 VSTYVATKDFYKVH
+214 VDTYIATKDFYQVH

-245 AVNQDKIKAK
+245 ALNQDKIKAK

-283 RKFISS
+283 RKFTSS

-294 NAGLIDFAYNVNSLW
+294 NAGLIDFAYNVNSPW
-309 FPLKAYVKAEQFR
+309 FPLKAHVKEDQFR

-332 AMYGYQMKVA
+332 AMYGYQLKIA
-342 ILSDALEGPAKGGIY
+342 LLSDALEGPAKGGIY

-383 IEFLLERDCKL
+383 IEFILERECKL
-394 VPIEVKARKGAT
+394 VPVEVKARKGST
-406 RSLNELLKMEQIEKG
+406 RSLNELLKMDNIERG

-431 VDKKITLPLYMSTVI
+431 VEKKITLPLYMAAII

>member
-1 MRANKMKGVNGE
+1 M
-13 VLRRKIYTQLLA
+13 LRRKIYDKLLA
-25 WKNSKAK
+25 WKNSTGK
-32 KDAILLRGVRQCG
+32 KDAVLLCGVRQCG

-58 TSFIE
+58 KNFIE

-70 DLQDIFTGNLNVD
+70 DMQVVFSGNLDVD
-83 NMIQQIK
+83 SMVQQIK
-90 LNLPGCEFIPGDTL
+90 LSMPGCQFIPGETL
-104 LFFDEIQDAPN
+104 LFLDEIQDAPN
-115 ARTSLKFWAQ
+115 ARTSLKFWTQ

-149 VGYEQQLVMHT
+149 VGYEQQLIMRT
-160 LDLEEFLWA
+160 LDFEEFLWA
-169 LEIDMQLQDLL
+169 LGVEGNLKEMLA
-180 LPYVDGTKRIPDAT
+180 PYVDGTKRVPEAM
-194 HNALSKYLQEYMVV
+194 HNSLNKYLQEYTVV

-214 VSTYVATKDFYKVH
+214 VDTYIATKDFYQVH

-245 AVNQDKIKAK
+245 ALNQDKIKAK

-283 RKFISS
+283 RKFTSS

-294 NAGLIDFAYNVNSLW
+294 NAGLIDFAYNVNSPW
-309 FPLKAYVKAEQFR
+309 FPLKAYVKEDQFR

-332 AMYGYQMKVA
+332 AMYGYQLKIA
-342 ILSDALEGPAKGGIY
+342 LLSDALEGPAKGGIY

-383 IEFLLERDCKL
+383 IEFILERNCKL
-394 VPIEVKARKGAT
+394 VPVEVKARKGST
-406 RSLNELLKMEQIEKG
+406 RSLNELLKMDNIERG

-431 VDKKITLPLYMSTVI
+431 VEKKITLPLYMAAII

>member
-1 MRANKMKGVNGE
+1 M
-13 VLRRKIYTQLLA
+13 LRRKIYDKLLA
-25 WKNSKAK
+25 WKNNKGK

-58 TSFIE
+58 KNFIE

-70 DLQDIFTGNLNVD
+70 DMQAVFSGNLDVD
-83 NMIQQIK
+83 NMVQQIK
-90 LNLPGCEFIPGDTL
+90 LSMPGCQFIPGETL
-104 LFFDEIQDAPN
+104 LFLDEIQDVPN
-115 ARTSLKFWAQ
+115 ARTSLKFWTQ

-131 IASGSLLGI
+131 IASGSLLGM

-149 VGYEQQLVMHT
+149 VGYEQQLIMRT
-160 LDLEEFLWA
+160 LDFEEFIWA
-169 LEIDMQLQDLL
+169 LGAEVNLKEMLA
-180 LPYVDGTKRIPDAT
+180 PYVDGAKRVPEAM
-194 HNALSKYLQEYMVV
+194 HNSLNKYLQEYMVV

-214 VSTYVATKDFYKVH
+214 VDTYIATKDFYQVH

-245 AVNQDKIKAK
+245 ALNQDKIKAK

-283 RKFISS
+283 RKFTSS

-309 FPLKAYVKAEQFR
+309 FPLKAHVKEDQFR

-332 AMYGYQMKVA
+332 AMYGYQLKIA
-342 ILSDALEGPAKGGIY
+342 LLSDALEGPAKGGIY

-383 IEFLLERDCKL
+383 IEFILERDCKL
-394 VPIEVKARKGAT
+394 VPVEVKARKGST
-406 RSLNELLKMEQIEKG
+406 RSLNELLKMDNIERG

-431 VDKKITLPLYMSTVI
+431 VEKKITLPLYVAAII

>member
-1 MRANKMKGVNGE
+1 M
-13 VLRRKIYTQLLA
+13 LRRKIYDKLLV
-25 WKNSKAK
+25 WKNNKGK

-58 TSFIE
+58 KNFIE

-70 DLQDIFTGNLNVD
+70 DMQAVFSGNLDVD
-83 NMIQQIK
+83 NMVQQIK
-90 LNLPGCEFIPGDTL
+90 LSMPGCQFIPGETL
-104 LFFDEIQDAPN
+104 LFLDEIQDVPN
-115 ARTSLKFWAQ
+115 ARTSLKFWTQ

-131 IASGSLLGI
+131 IASGSLLGM

-149 VGYEQQLVMHT
+149 VGYEQQLIMRT
-160 LDLEEFLWA
+160 LDFEEFIWA
-169 LEIDMQLQDLL
+169 LGAEVNLKEMLA
-180 LPYVDGTKRIPDAT
+180 PYVDGAKRVPEAM
-194 HNALSKYLQEYMVV
+194 HNSLNKYLQEYMVV

-214 VSTYVATKDFYKVH
+214 VDTYLATKDFYQVH

-245 AVNQDKIKAK
+245 ALHQANIKAK

-283 RKFISS
+283 RKFTSS

-294 NAGLIDFAYNVNSLW
+294 NAGLIDFAYNVNSPW
-309 FPLKAYVKAEQFR
+309 FPLKAHVKEDQFR

-332 AMYGYQMKVA
+332 AMYGYQLKIA
-342 ILSDALEGPAKGGIY
+342 LLSDALEGPAKGGIY

-383 IEFLLERDCKL
+383 IEFILERDCKL
-394 VPIEVKARKGAT
+394 VPVEVKARKGST
-406 RSLNELLKMEQIEKG
+406 RSLNELLKMDNIERG

-431 VDKKITLPLYMSTVI
+431 VEKKITLPLYMAAII

>member
-1 MRANKMKGVNGE
+1 M
-13 VLRRKIYTQLLA
+13 LRRKIYDKLLA
-25 WKNSKAK
+25 WKNNKGK

-58 TSFIE
+58 KNFIE

-70 DLQDIFTGNLNVD
+70 DMQAVFSGNLDVD
-83 NMIQQIK
+83 NMVQQIK
-90 LNLPGCEFIPGDTL
+90 LSMPGCQFIPGETL
-104 LFFDEIQDAPN
+104 LFLDEIQDVPN
-115 ARTSLKFWAQ
+115 ARTSLKFWTQ

-131 IASGSLLGI
+131 IASGSLLGM

-149 VGYEQQLVMHT
+149 VGYERQLIMRT
-160 LDLEEFLWA
+160 LDFEEFIWA
-169 LEIDMQLQDLL
+169 LGAEVNLKEMLA
-180 LPYVDGTKRIPDAT
+180 PYVDGAKRVPEAM
-194 HNALSKYLQEYMVV
+194 HNSLNKYLQEYMVV

-214 VSTYVATKDFYKVH
+214 VDTYIATKDFYQVH
-228 LLQEKILRD
+228 ILQEKILRD

-245 AVNQDKIKAK
+245 ALNQDKIKAK

-283 RKFISS
+283 RKFTSS

-294 NAGLIDFAYNVNSLW
+294 NAGLIDFAYNVNSPW
-309 FPLKAYVKAEQFR
+309 FPLKAHVKEDQFR

-332 AMYGYQMKVA
+332 AMYGYQLKIA
-342 ILSDALEGPAKGGIY
+342 LLSDALEGPAKGGIY

-383 IEFLLERDCKL
+383 IEFILERDCKL
-394 VPIEVKARKGAT
+394 VPVEVKARKGST
-406 RSLNELLKMEQIEKG
+406 RSLNELLKMDNIERG

-431 VDKKITLPLYMSTVI
+431 VEKKITLPLYMAAII

>member
-1 MRANKMKGVNGE
+1 M
-13 VLRRKIYTQLLA
+13 LRRKIYDKLLA
-25 WKNSKAK
+25 WKNSAGK
-32 KDAILLRGVRQCG
+32 KDAVLLRGVRQCG

-58 TSFIE
+58 KNFIE

-70 DLQDIFTGNLNVD
+70 DMQAVFSGNLDVD
-83 NMIQQIK
+83 SMVQQIK
-90 LNLPGCEFIPGDTL
+90 LSMPGCQFIPSETL
-104 LFFDEIQDAPN
+104 LFLDEIQDAPN
-115 ARTSLKFWAQ
+115 ARTSLKFWTQ

-149 VGYEQQLVMHT
+149 VGYEQQLIMRT
-160 LDLEEFLWA
+160 LDFEEFLWA
-169 LEIDMQLQDLL
+169 LGVEVNLKEMLA
-180 LPYVDGTKRIPDAT
+180 PYVDGAKRVPKAM
-194 HNALSKYLQEYMVV
+194 HNSLNKYLQEYMVV

-214 VSTYVATKDFYKVH
+214 VDTYIATKDFYQVH

-245 AVNQDKIKAK
+245 ALNQDKIKAK

-283 RKFISS
+283 RKFTSS

-294 NAGLIDFAYNVNSLW
+294 NAGLIDFAYNVNSPW
-309 FPLKAYVKAEQFR
+309 FPLKAYVKEDQFR

-332 AMYGYQMKVA
+332 AMYGYQLKIA
-342 ILSDALEGPAKGGIY
+342 LLSDALEGPAKGGIY

-383 IEFLLERDCKL
+383 IEFILERDCKL
-394 VPIEVKARKGAT
+394 VPVEVKARKGST
-406 RSLNELLKMEQIEKG
+406 RSLNELLKMDNIERG

-431 VDKKITLPLYMSTVI
+431 VEKKITLPLYMAAII

>member
-1 MRANKMKGVNGE
+1 M
-13 VLRRKIYTQLLA
+13 LRRKIYDKLLA
-25 WKNSKAK
+25 WKNNKGK

-58 TSFIE
+58 KNFIE

-70 DLQDIFTGNLNVD
+70 DMQAVFSGNLDVD
-83 NMIQQIK
+83 NMVQQIK
-90 LNLPGCEFIPGDTL
+90 LSMPGCQFIPGETL
-104 LFFDEIQDAPN
+104 LLLDEIQDVPN
-115 ARTSLKFWAQ
+115 ARTSLKFWTQ

-131 IASGSLLGI
+131 IASGSLLGM

-149 VGYEQQLVMHT
+149 VGYEQQLIMRT
-160 LDLEEFLWA
+160 LDFEEFIWA
-169 LEIDMQLQDLL
+169 LGAEVNLKEMLA
-180 LPYVDGTKRIPDAT
+180 PYVDGAKRVPEAM
-194 HNALSKYLQEYMVV
+194 HNSLNKYLQEYMVV

-214 VSTYVATKDFYKVH
+214 VDTYIATKDFYQVH

-245 AVNQDKIKAK
+245 ALNQDKIKAK

-283 RKFISS
+283 RKFTSS

-294 NAGLIDFAYNVNSLW
+294 NAGLIDFAYNVNSPW
-309 FPLKAYVKAEQFR
+309 FPLKAHVKEDQFR

-332 AMYGYQMKVA
+332 AMYGYQLKIA
-342 ILSDALEGPAKGGIY
+342 LLSDALEGPAKGGIY

-383 IEFLLERDCKL
+383 IEFILERDCKL
-394 VPIEVKARKGAT
+394 VPVEVKARKGST
-406 RSLNELLKMEQIEKG
+406 RSLNELLKMDNIERG

-431 VDKKITLPLYMSTVI
+431 VEKKITLPLYMAAII

>member
-1 MRANKMKGVNGE
+1 M
-13 VLRRKIYTQLLA
+13 LRRKIYDKLLA
-25 WKNSKAK
+25 WKNNKGK

-58 TSFIE
+58 KNFIE

-70 DLQDIFTGNLNVD
+70 DMQAVFSGNLDVD
-83 NMIQQIK
+83 NMVQQIK
-90 LNLPGCEFIPGDTL
+90 LSMPGCQFIPGETL
-104 LFFDEIQDAPN
+104 LFLDEIQDVPN
-115 ARTSLKFWAQ
+115 ARTSLKFWTQ

-131 IASGSLLGI
+131 IASGSLLGR

-149 VGYEQQLVMHT
+149 VGYERQLIMRT
-160 LDLEEFLWA
+160 LDFEEFIWA
-169 LEIDMQLQDLL
+169 LGAEVNLKEMLA
-180 LPYVDGTKRIPDAT
+180 PYVDGAKRVPEAM
-194 HNALSKYLQEYMVV
+194 HNSLNKYLQEYMVV

-214 VSTYVATKDFYKVH
+214 VDTYIATKDFYQVH

-245 AVNQDKIKAK
+245 ALNQDKIKAK

-283 RKFISS
+283 RKFTSS

-294 NAGLIDFAYNVNSLW
+294 NAGLIDFAYNVNSPW
-309 FPLKAYVKAEQFR
+309 FPFKAHVKEDQFR

-332 AMYGYQMKVA
+332 AMYGYQLKIA
-342 ILSDALEGPAKGGIY
+342 LLSDALEGPAKGGIY

-383 IEFLLERDCKL
+383 IEFILERDCKL
-394 VPIEVKARKGAT
+394 VPVEVKARKGST
-406 RSLNELLKMEQIEKG
+406 RSLNELLKMDNIERG

-431 VDKKITLPLYMSTVI
+431 VEKKITLPLYMAAII

>member
-1 MRANKMKGVNGE
+1 M
-13 VLRRKIYTQLLA
+13 LRRKIYDKLLA
-25 WKNSKAK
+25 WKNNKGK

-58 TSFIE
+58 KNFIE

-70 DLQDIFTGNLNVD
+70 DMQAVFSGNLDVD
-83 NMIQQIK
+83 NMVQQIK
-90 LNLPGCEFIPGDTL
+90 LSMPGCQFIPGETL
-104 LFFDEIQDAPN
+104 LFLDEIQDVSN
-115 ARTSLKFWAQ
+115 ARTSLKFWTQ

-131 IASGSLLGI
+131 IASGSLLGM

-149 VGYEQQLVMHT
+149 VGYEQQLIMRT
-160 LDLEEFLWA
+160 LDFEEFIWA
-169 LEIDMQLQDLL
+169 LGAEVNLKEMLA
-180 LPYVDGTKRIPDAT
+180 PYVDGAKRVPEAM
-194 HNALSKYLQEYMVV
+194 HNSLNKYLQEYMVV

-214 VSTYVATKDFYKVH
+214 VDTYIATKDFYQVH

-245 AVNQDKIKAK
+245 ALNQDKIKAK

-283 RKFISS
+283 RKFTSS

-294 NAGLIDFAYNVNSLW
+294 NAGLIDFAYNVNSPW
-309 FPLKAYVKAEQFR
+309 FPLKAHVKEDQFR

-332 AMYGYQMKVA
+332 AMYGYQLKIA
-342 ILSDALEGPAKGGIY
+342 LLSDALEGPAKGGIY

-383 IEFLLERDCKL
+383 IEFILERDCKL
-394 VPIEVKARKGAT
+394 VPVEVKARKGST
-406 RSLNELLKMEQIEKG
+406 RSLNELLKMDNIERG

-431 VDKKITLPLYMSTVI
+431 VEKKITLPLYMAAII

>member
-1 MRANKMKGVNGE
+1 M
-13 VLRRKIYTQLLA
+13 LRRKIYDKLLA
-25 WKNSKAK
+25 WKNNKGK
-32 KDAILLRGVRQCG
+32 KDAILLRGVRQCC

-58 TSFIE
+58 KNFIE

-70 DLQDIFTGNLNVD
+70 DMQAVFSGNLDVD
-83 NMIQQIK
+83 NMVQQIK
-90 LNLPGCEFIPGDTL
+90 LSMPGCQFIPGETL
-104 LFFDEIQDAPN
+104 LFLDEIQDVPN
-115 ARTSLKFWAQ
+115 ARTSLKFWTQ

-131 IASGSLLGI
+131 IASGSLLGM

-149 VGYEQQLVMHT
+149 VGYEQQLIMRT
-160 LDLEEFLWA
+160 LDFEEFIWA
-169 LEIDMQLQDLL
+169 LGAEVNLKEMLA
-180 LPYVDGTKRIPDAT
+180 PYVDGAKRVPEAM
-194 HNALSKYLQEYMVV
+194 HNSLNKYLQEYMVV

-214 VSTYVATKDFYKVH
+214 VDTYIATKDFYQVH

-245 AVNQDKIKAK
+245 ALNQDKIKAK

-283 RKFISS
+283 RKFTSS

-294 NAGLIDFAYNVNSLW
+294 NAGLIDFAYNVNSPW
-309 FPLKAYVKAEQFR
+309 FPLKAHVKEDQFR

-332 AMYGYQMKVA
+332 AMYGYQLKIA
-342 ILSDALEGPAKGGIY
+342 LLSDALEGPAKGGIY

-383 IEFLLERDCKL
+383 IEFILERDCKL
-394 VPIEVKARKGAT
+394 VPVEVKARKGST
-406 RSLNELLKMEQIEKG
+406 RSLNELLKMDNIERG

-431 VDKKITLPLYMSTVI
+431 VEKKITLPLYMAAII

>member
-1 MRANKMKGVNGE
+1 M
-13 VLRRKIYTQLLA
+13 LRRKIYDKLLA
-25 WKNSKAK
+25 WKNNKGK

-58 TSFIE
+58 KNFIE

-70 DLQDIFTGNLNVD
+70 DMQAVFSGNLDVD
-83 NMIQQIK
+83 NMVQQIK
-90 LNLPGCEFIPGDTL
+90 LSMPGCQFIPGETL
-104 LFFDEIQDAPN
+104 LFLDEIQDVPN
-115 ARTSLKFWAQ
+115 ARTSLKFWTQ

-131 IASGSLLGI
+131 IASGSLLGM

-149 VGYEQQLVMHT
+149 VGYERQLIMRT
-160 LDLEEFLWA
+160 LDFEEFIWA
-169 LEIDMQLQDLL
+169 LGAEVNLTEMLA
-180 LPYVDGTKRIPDAT
+180 PYVDGAKRVPEAM
-194 HNALSKYLQEYMVV
+194 HNSLNKYLQEYMVV

-214 VSTYVATKDFYKVH
+214 VDTYIATKDFYQVH

-245 AVNQDKIKAK
+245 ALNQDKIKAK

-283 RKFISS
+283 RKFTSS

-294 NAGLIDFAYNVNSLW
+294 NAGLIDFAYNVNSPW
-309 FPLKAYVKAEQFR
+309 FPLKAHVKEDQFR
-322 VYLCDIGLLV
+322 VYLFDIGLLV
-332 AMYGYQMKVA
+332 AMYGYQLKIA
-342 ILSDALEGPAKGGIY
+342 LLSDALEGPAKGGIY

-383 IEFLLERDCKL
+383 IEFILERDCKL
-394 VPIEVKARKGAT
+394 VPVEVKARKGST
-406 RSLNELLKMEQIEKG
+406 RSLNELLKMDNIERG

-431 VDKKITLPLYMSTVI
+431 VEKKITLPLYMAAII

>member
-1 MRANKMKGVNGE
+1 M
-13 VLRRKIYTQLLA
+13 LRRKIYDKLLA
-25 WKNSKAK
+25 WKNNKGK

-58 TSFIE
+58 KNFIE

-70 DLQDIFTGNLNVD
+70 DMQAVFSGNLDVD
-83 NMIQQIK
+83 NMVQQIK
-90 LNLPGCEFIPGDTL
+90 LSMPGCQFIPGETL
-104 LFFDEIQDAPN
+104 LFLDEIQDVPN
-115 ARTSLKFWAQ
+115 ARTSLKFWTQ

-131 IASGSLLGI
+131 IASGSLLGM

-149 VGYEQQLVMHT
+149 VGYERQLIMRT
-160 LDLEEFLWA
+160 LDFEEFIWA
-169 LEIDMQLQDLL
+169 LGAEVNLKEMLA
-180 LPYVDGTKRIPDAT
+180 PYVDGAKRVPEAM
-194 HNALSKYLQEYMVV
+194 HNSLNKYLQEYMVV

-214 VSTYVATKDFYKVH
+214 VDTYIATKDFYQVH

-245 AVNQDKIKAK
+245 ALNQDKIKAK

-283 RKFISS
+283 RKFTSS

-294 NAGLIDFAYNVNSLW
+294 NAGLIDFAYNVNSPW
-309 FPLKAYVKAEQFR
+309 FPLKAHVKEDQFR

-332 AMYGYQMKVA
+332 AMYGYQLKIA
-342 ILSDALEGPAKGGIY
+342 LLSDALEGPAKGGIY

-383 IEFLLERDCKL
+383 IEFILERECKL
-394 VPIEVKARKGAT
+394 VPVEVKARKGST
-406 RSLNELLKMEQIEKG
+406 RSLNELLKMDNIEIG

-431 VDKKITLPLYMSTVI
+431 VEKKITLPLYMAAII

>member
-1 MRANKMKGVNGE
+1 M
-13 VLRRKIYTQLLA
+13 LRRKIYDKLLA
-25 WKNSKAK
+25 WKKRTGK

-58 TSFIE
+58 KNFIE

-70 DLQDIFTGNLNVD
+70 DMQAVFSGNLDVD
-83 NMIQQIK
+83 NMVQQIK
-90 LNLPGCEFIPGDTL
+90 LSMPGCQFIPGETL
-104 LFFDEIQDAPN
+104 LFLDEIQDAPN
-115 ARTSLKFWAQ
+115 ARTSLKFWTQ

-131 IASGSLLGI
+131 IATGSLLGI

-149 VGYEQQLVMHT
+149 VGYEQQLIMRT
-160 LDLEEFLWA
+160 LDFEEFLWA
-169 LEIDMQLQDLL
+169 LGVEVNLKEMLA
-180 LPYVDGTKRIPDAT
+180 PYVDGAKRVPEAM
-194 HNALSKYLQEYMVV
+194 HNSLNKYLQEYMVV

-214 VSTYVATKDFYKVH
+214 VDTYIATKDFYQVH

-245 AVNQDKIKAK
+245 ALNQDKIKAK

-283 RKFISS
+283 RKFTSS

-294 NAGLIDFAYNVNSLW
+294 NAGLIDFAYNVNSPW
-309 FPLKAYVKAEQFR
+309 FPLKAYVKEDQFR

-332 AMYGYQMKVA
+332 AMYGYQLKIA
-342 ILSDALEGPAKGGIY
+342 LLSDALEGPAKGGIY

-383 IEFLLERDCKL
+383 IEFILERNCKL
-394 VPIEVKARKGAT
+394 VPVEVKARKGST
-406 RSLNELLKMEQIEKG
+406 RSLNELLKMDNIERG

-431 VDKKITLPLYMSTVI
+431 VEKKITLPLYMAAII